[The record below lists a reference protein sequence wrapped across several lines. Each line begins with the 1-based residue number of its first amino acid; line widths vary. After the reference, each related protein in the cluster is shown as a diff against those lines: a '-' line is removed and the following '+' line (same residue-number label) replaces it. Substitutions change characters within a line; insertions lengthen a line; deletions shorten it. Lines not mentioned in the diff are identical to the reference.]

1 MVLWRCQHLHWNRY
15 YRYPPFKNIQFPD
28 FYCWISN
35 NNLDHW
41 EDNVYLQ
48 DLFLSNWFLFST
60 FSWGNIYNENPK
72 IFLVLCPKP
81 HQGSALDL
89 LGGSQH
95 SPNPQLIIVIAARS
109 FSQNSKKTDQL
120 IFPCFDH
127 CISPEP

>member
-1 MVLWRCQHLHWNRY
+1 MR
-15 YRYPPFKNIQFPD
+15 K
-28 FYCWISN
+28 
-35 NNLDHW
+35 
-41 EDNVYLQ
+41 
-48 DLFLSNWFLFST
+48 
-60 FSWGNIYNENPK
+60 YNENPK
-72 IFLVLCPKP
+72 IFLGLCPKP

-127 CISPEP
+127 CISPEPWLQFSQAGPHFLQKHEMNTIKS